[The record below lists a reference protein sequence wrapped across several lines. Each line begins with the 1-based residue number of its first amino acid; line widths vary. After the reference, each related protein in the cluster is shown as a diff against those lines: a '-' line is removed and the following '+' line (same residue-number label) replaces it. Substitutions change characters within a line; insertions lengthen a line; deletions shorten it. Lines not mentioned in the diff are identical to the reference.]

1 MIIPI
6 RCISCGRLIAD
17 KWDDYEKQVKAG
29 KNAKDILDNLGVE
42 SYCCRSI
49 FLTHIDLIGKISRY
63 KNRTVPRTTEHTE
76 EDAPAKEHHEETEKA
91 SE

>member
-17 KWDDYEKQVKAG
+17 KWEQYQEQVKKG
-29 KNAKDILDNLGVE
+29 KNAKDVLDNLGVE

-49 FLTHIDLIGKISRY
+49 FLTHVDLIEKIARY
-63 KNRTVPRTTEHTE
+63 KNRTVPRKAENKEEPAEVAETTG
-76 EDAPAKEHHEETEKA
+76 
-91 SE
+91 